1 MTRKKPRWASTSVST
16 TVLSLPSLSL
26 YVIDSLFLFESNE
39 IFQFEQ
45 EKDVVTQF
53 KFTTLLMPN
62 GPLKITG
69 LPFDASQYE
78 SDFKIECEEIKVA
91 SRT

>member
-1 MTRKKPRWASTSVST
+1 MLLIQFST
-16 TVLSLPSLSL
+16 T
-26 YVIDSLFLFESNE
+26 YGFFK
-39 IFQFEQ
+39 FEQ

-69 LPFDASQYE
+69 LPFDPSQYE

-91 SRT
+91 LQS